1 MLAQTTTSFVH
12 DTTPLAH
19 AADLEGEGYKRRTL
33 NFISHGE
40 CCEAWLYTPTHAV
53 GEHQTSLPPV
63 IILGHGLGSQKDM
76 GLHDFAEKFVQA
88 GIAVFVFD
96 YRCFGGS
103 GGLPR
108 HKIRWQTYLEDWEAA
123 LGFVT
128 GPGGEMSQ
136 TVDSGR
142 LALWGTSYSGGH
154 VLMMAARHPSL
165 VKAVVANE
173 PFLSSRGQL
182 ARAVRERGIGT
193 VAVMLG
199 TAVVDQVRQSLG
211 MSPLYVKMIGGR
223 DELSL
228 LQLGEEEL
236 SHMTRPTPRRQVG
249 TPFASMN
256 LSDMDPPRIKTTPV
270 REHTPGSSND
280 SSNGS
285 SPDLSVET
293 SSSDAGGHSSLSWRS
308 ADLACSSGSDHH
320 SPSTATASQT
330 SRQRRH
336 MDTLHLGTDARSPP
350 TTTAAHHTEVG
361 VVTQAVTA
369 LHLQGSHGS
378 VHSAALLSKHLAS
391 ERCSADVPL
400 VQSRSSASNSAT
412 QASAAVHALAKATI
426 AATARCSA
434 ERTRVSSSH
443 PSQRT
448 SMVSASHSTSDPA
461 VHPHRCSSAV
471 RARRSG
477 FECPH
482 IERPTQGP
490 RPLQAQA
497 QLTYQQWRDGTGHTM
512 PAADRLSNLQGR
524 RRRPVQESQRAS
536 SSGNSSSSTCS
547 SSRSTSVLTFPR
559 ARRQED
565 DGQDMWQFPVRSVMG
580 LDTKHLWQAR
590 DEIQSQDSSGS
601 DAGSGS
607 SSPEVLRRQQRRR
620 GMEISDPSLYRS
632 EQCYCQDPKL
642 KMKGDSWISSV
653 LFRAFGVCV

>member
-1 MLAQTTTSFVH
+1 
-12 DTTPLAH
+12 
-19 AADLEGEGYKRRTL
+19 
-33 NFISHGE
+33 
-40 CCEAWLYTPTHAV
+40 
-53 GEHQTSLPPV
+53 
-63 IILGHGLGSQKDM
+63 
-76 GLHDFAEKFVQA
+76 
-88 GIAVFVFD
+88 
-96 YRCFGGS
+96 
-103 GGLPR
+103 
-108 HKIRWQTYLEDWEAA
+108 
-123 LGFVT
+123 
-128 GPGGEMSQ
+128 
-136 TVDSGR
+136 
-142 LALWGTSYSGGH
+142 
-154 VLMMAARHPSL
+154 
-165 VKAVVANE
+165 
-173 PFLSSRGQL
+173 
-182 ARAVRERGIGT
+182 
-193 VAVMLG
+193 
-199 TAVVDQVRQSLG
+199 
-211 MSPLYVKMIGGR
+211 
-223 DELSL
+223 
-228 LQLGEEEL
+228 
-236 SHMTRPTPRRQVG
+236 
-249 TPFASMN
+249 
-256 LSDMDPPRIKTTPV
+256 MDPPRIKTTPV

-497 QLTYQQWRDGTGHTM
+497 QLTYQQWRDGTGAQPVLSTIEAGASTSDIPPSSPTQVSAGHTM